1 MHVLKVVNKSGTA
14 SQIRSYP
21 TSPNIT
27 KAMKITAIAAIAALA
42 LPSAVVG
49 QRCYN
54 RNKDRACRNPE
65 DIFKI
70 VRDIDKDEW

>member
-1 MHVLKVVNKSGTA
+1 
-14 SQIRSYP
+14 
-21 TSPNIT
+21 
-27 KAMKITAIAAIAALA
+27 MKITAVSAIAALA

-54 RNKDRACRNPE
+54 RNRDRACRNPE

>member
-1 MHVLKVVNKSGTA
+1 MYYSKEWDSIAQHP
-14 SQIRSYP
+14 IRYP

-27 KAMKITAIAAIAALA
+27 KAMKITATAAIAALA